1 MKKNEMISQLGNS
14 VMKKSD
20 MISQL
25 KDRIVYCEEQKG
37 YYEKLHGEEV
47 AKGESN
53 DHTVWSEMCDW
64 YKGKLNAYNVALDM
78 AKELA

>member
-1 MKKNEMISQLGNS
+1 
-14 VMKKSD
+14 MKKSE
-20 MISQL
+20 MIQL
-25 KDRIVYCEEQKG
+25 LSASIEYCEEQLG

-64 YKGKLNAYNVALDM
+64 YRGRFQAYNIALDM
-78 AKELA
+78 AKELDC